1 MCLWRRLKNI
11 LLLLLNGHVTDVCS
25 CYTRKVLDQIM
36 IILIFILHVA
46 YAFQPLDVT
55 CLGPLK
61 RKWEKLW
68 NRSWWGQISSIIYAK
83 CGPLNWIKKTLSAV
97 FSQHVF
103 IQEYSSRLSWYFW
116 YQCNYFNLWSICL
129 CTWNGWPCQVWLF

>member
-1 MCLWRRLKNI
+1 MEKVKEHLITSPQWTFNR
-11 LLLLLNGHVTDVCS
+11 HVCS

-61 RKWEKLW
+61 RK
-68 NRSWWGQISSIIYAK
+68 
-83 CGPLNWIKKTLSAV
+83 
-97 FSQHVF
+97 
-103 IQEYSSRLSWYFW
+103 
-116 YQCNYFNLWSICL
+116 
-129 CTWNGWPCQVWLF
+129 